1 MQKLMTLPKA
11 FYLLTSGLMPLV
23 GLAHSSEF
31 HLNLIS
37 ARQTLEIAPQ
47 CKIEIEGDKRIIKS
61 NGIPDH
67 EVGRFP
73 NRSNPNGIQA
83 QNYHYE
89 VALKPKGAR
98 EAIVMVRQ
106 PFGIA
111 LNGVLFDPGTAEF
124 FQRDR
129 SSEWNYEALSG
140 AVKLGLDQ
148 NHAHVQPNGAYHY
161 HGLPSKLF
169 EVLSGGEQGMTL
181 VGWAAD
187 GFPIYG
193 LYGTKDPLDAGSVI
207 VELKSSYQIKAGTRP
222 SGGDSPG
229 GDYDGT
235 FTIDYEYVDRSG
247 DLDECGGRFGV
258 TPEFT
263 EGTYYYVLTE
273 DYPFIPR
280 MFKGE
285 PDPSFERR
293 RHRRRPSETSDD
305 HGHPNRGS
313 GSGRGPAH
321 PKSF

>member
-1 MQKLMTLPKA
+1 MTITKA
-11 FYLLTSGLMPLV
+11 FFLYTYGLLPLV
-23 GLAHSSEF
+23 GLAHLNEF
-31 HLNLIS
+31 HLNLIPTK
-37 ARQTLEIAPQ
+37 QTLKITPQ
-47 CKIEIEGDKRIIKS
+47 CEIKIEGDKRIIKS
-61 NGIPDH
+61 NGIPNH
-67 EVGRFP
+67 KVGKFP
-73 NRSNPNGIQA
+73 NRGNPNSIQA

-89 VALKPKGAR
+89 VALKPKVAR
-98 EAIVMVRQ
+98 EAIVTVRQ

-129 SSEWNYEALSG
+129 SSKWNYEALSG
-140 AVKLGLDQ
+140 AVRLGLDQ

-169 EVLSGGEQGMTL
+169 EMLSGGEQVMTL
-181 VGWAAD
+181 IGWAAD

-193 LYGTKDPLDAGSVI
+193 LYGTKDPRKADSEI
-207 VELKSSYQIKAGTRP
+207 VELKSSYQIKAGSRP
-222 SGGDSPG
+222 TGSDSPG

-235 FTIDYEYVDRSG
+235 FTIDYEYVENSG

-293 RHRRRPSETSDD
+293 RHRRRPSENSDD
-305 HGHPNRGS
+305 QDHPNRGIS
-313 GSGRGPAH
+313 RGPIY
-321 PKSF
+321 PRSF

>member
-1 MQKLMTLPKA
+1 MTLPKA
-11 FYLLTSGLMPLV
+11 FYLLTYGLLPLI

-31 HLNLIS
+31 HLNLIP
-37 ARQTLEIAPQ
+37 ARQTLLIAPQ
-47 CKIEIEGDKRIIKS
+47 CEIKIEGDKRIIKS

-73 NRSNPNGIQA
+73 NRGNPNGIQV
-83 QNYHYE
+83 QNYLYE
-89 VALKPKGAR
+89 VALKPQVAR
-98 EAIVMVRQ
+98 EAILMVRQ

-124 FQRDR
+124 FQRNR
-129 SSEWNYEALSG
+129 NSKWNYEALSG

-161 HGLPSKLF
+161 HGLPSELF
-169 EVLSGGEQGMTL
+169 EMLSGGKQVMTL

-193 LYGTKDPLDAGSVI
+193 LYGTEDPLDAGSEI

-222 SGGDSPG
+222 SGSDSPG

-235 FTIDYEYVDRSG
+235 FTIDYEYLDSSG

-293 RHRRRPSETSDD
+293 RHRRPSSENSGD

-321 PKSF
+321 PRSF

>member
-1 MQKLMTLPKA
+1 MTLMKA
-11 FYLLTSGLMPLV
+11 FYLITIGLLPLV
-23 GLAHSSEF
+23 GLAHTSEF
-31 HLNLIS
+31 HLNLIPTM
-37 ARQTLEIAPQ
+37 QTLNIAPQ
-47 CKIEIEGDKRIIKS
+47 CKIEVEGDKRVIKS

-73 NRSNPNGIQA
+73 NRGNPNGIQA
-83 QNYHYE
+83 QKYRYE
-89 VALKPKGAR
+89 VPLKPKVAR

-111 LNGVLFDPGTAEF
+111 LNGVVFDPGTAEF

-129 SSEWNYEALSG
+129 SSKWNYEALSG

-169 EVLSGGEQGMTL
+169 ETLSDGEQDMTL

-193 LYGTKDPLDAGSVI
+193 LYGTKDPLDADSEI
-207 VELKSSYQIKAGTRP
+207 VELKSSYQIKAGSRP
-222 SGGDSPG
+222 TGSDSPK
-229 GDYDGT
+229 GDYDGS
-235 FTIDYEYVDRSG
+235 FTIDYEYVASSG

-280 MFKGE
+280 KFKGE
-285 PDPSFERR
+285 PDPSFERQ
-293 RHRRRPSETSDD
+293 RHRRRRSESSDD
-305 HGHPNRGS
+305 QDHPNRGS
-313 GSGRGPAH
+313 SSGRGPAH
-321 PKSF
+321 PRIF

>member
-11 FYLLTSGLMPLV
+11 FYLFTSGLLPLI
-23 GLAHSSEF
+23 GLAHSNGF
-31 HLNLIS
+31 HLNLIP

-47 CKIEIEGDKRIIKS
+47 CEIKIEGNKRIIQS

-83 QNYHYE
+83 QNYHHE
-89 VALKPKGAR
+89 VALKPKVAR

-140 AVKLGLDQ
+140 AIKLGLDQ

-222 SGGDSPG
+222 SGSDSPG

-235 FTIDYEYVDRSG
+235 FTIDYEYVDSSG

-263 EGTYYYVLTE
+263 KGTYYYVLTE

-285 PDPSFERR
+285 PDPSFERL
-293 RHRRRPSETSDD
+293 RHRRRPYETSDD
-305 HGHPNRGS
+305 RAHLNRGS
-313 GSGRGPAH
+313 GSGRDPAH
-321 PKSF
+321 PRSF

>member
-1 MQKLMTLPKA
+1 MQSSSTLPKP
-11 FYLLTSGLMPLV
+11 FPLLVWGLIPLL
-23 GLAHSSEF
+23 GLAHSGEF
-31 HLNLIS
+31 HSDLVP
-37 ARQTLEIAPQ
+37 AGQTLSVAPECEISIA
-47 CKIEIEGDKRIIKS
+47 GNKRIIKS
-61 NGIPDH
+61 NGIPAH

-73 NRSNPNGIQA
+73 NRGNPNSIQA
-83 QNYHYE
+83 QSYHYE
-89 VALKPKGAR
+89 VPLSPQVASEPTA
-98 EAIVMVRQ
+98 MVRQ

-124 FQRDR
+124 YQRDR

-140 AVKLGLDQ
+140 AVKLGLDT

-161 HGLPSKLF
+161 HGLPTALF
-169 EVLSGGEQGMTL
+169 EELSGGEKKMTL

-193 LYGTKDPLDAGSVI
+193 TYGTKDPKGTRSGI
-207 VELKSSYQIKAGTRP
+207 VELESSYQVKEGPRP
-222 SGGDSPG
+222 SGSDSPG

-235 FTIDYEYVDRSG
+235 FTLDYEYVEGSG
-247 DLDECGGRFGV
+247 DLDACGGRFGV
-258 TPEFT
+258 TPDFP

-293 RHRRRPSETSDD
+293 RGRRPPRGNDD
-305 HGHPNRGS
+305 GHPNRGT
-313 GSGRGPAH
+313 GNGPAH
-321 PKSF
+321 PTSF

>member
-1 MQKLMTLPKA
+1 
-11 FYLLTSGLMPLV
+11 
-23 GLAHSSEF
+23 
-31 HLNLIS
+31 
-37 ARQTLEIAPQ
+37 
-47 CKIEIEGDKRIIKS
+47 
-61 NGIPDH
+61 
-67 EVGRFP
+67 
-73 NRSNPNGIQA
+73 
-83 QNYHYE
+83 
-89 VALKPKGAR
+89 
-98 EAIVMVRQ
+98 MVRQ

-124 FQRDR
+124 FQRNR
-129 SSEWNYEALSG
+129 NSKWNYEALSG

-161 HGLPSKLF
+161 HGLPSELF
-169 EVLSGGEQGMTL
+169 EMLSGGKQVMTL

-193 LYGTKDPLDAGSVI
+193 LYGTEDPLDAGSEI

-222 SGGDSPG
+222 SGSDSPG

-235 FTIDYEYVDRSG
+235 FTIDYEYVDSSG

-273 DYPFIPR
+273 NYPFIPR

-285 PDPSFERR
+285 PDPSFERL
-293 RHRRRPSETSDD
+293 RHRRRPSETSDV
-305 HGHPNRGS
+305 HAHPIRGS

-321 PKSF
+321 PRSF

>member
-11 FYLLTSGLMPLV
+11 FYLFASGLLPLI
-23 GLAHSSEF
+23 GLAHSNEF

-47 CKIEIEGDKRIIKS
+47 CKIKIEGDKRIIKS

-67 EVGRFP
+67 AVGRFP
-73 NRSNPNGIQA
+73 NRGNPNGIQA
-83 QNYHYE
+83 QKYHYE
-89 VALKPKGAR
+89 VTLKPQVAR

-129 SSEWNYEALSG
+129 NSDWNYEALSG

-169 EVLSGGEQGMTL
+169 KALSGGEQGMTL

-193 LYGTKDPLDAGSVI
+193 LYGTKDPLDANSVI
-207 VELKSSYQIKAGTRP
+207 VELKSSYQIKAGKRP
-222 SGGDSPG
+222 SGSDSPG

-247 DLDECGGRFGV
+247 DLDQCGGRFGV

-263 EGTYYYVLTE
+263 EGIYYYVLTE
-273 DYPFIPR
+273 EYPFIPR
-280 MFKGE
+280 IFKGE

-293 RHRRRPSETSDD
+293 QHRRRPSESSDD

-321 PKSF
+321 PRIF